1 MPNLV
6 PQFRRPSYGF
16 LTLVGGSSL
25 VVILLV
31 SCGPPDRGRYPVEGE
46 VGYHGEIVQ
55 AGTIAFYPDGVGG
68 PVAGSN
74 IVEGRYA
81 IDAKGGPVAGIHRV
95 QIEAMKKTGRKVANM
110 GGDLMDEYENFL
122 PEKYTTPASE
132 VRVEITAGRNAHN
145 FDLD

>member
-1 MPNLV
+1 
-6 PQFRRPSYGF
+6 
-16 LTLVGGSSL
+16 
-25 VVILLV
+25 
-31 SCGPPDRGRYPVEGE
+31 